1 MFDDSFKR
9 LYKNVPMAVWSQ
21 VDGTVKS
28 EFHNH
33 AEIEISLRTKG
44 ETNFFL
50 SDQKLISR
58 PGDISI
64 KNPFEI
70 HCGKSRTEK
79 VSGHEICFD
88 CSLIADEKIAD
99 DLKNGRIHLKNL
111 IPSDD
116 ENIEE
121 IQRLF
126 MNIIDCYKNNSDYVY
141 LEVKAHISIFIAYL
155 LNNGYVDIGYSE
167 GKDETFYKTVFQYIS
182 QNYKNNITSK
192 DVSYALSYNHSYFC
206 RKFRK
211 NFNRK
216 FYDYLNMYRVFESRK
231 LFSDGEKSVTRI
243 ALESGFNSQTYFTK
257 CFKKYTGL
265 LPSEYIKNIQGTSK
279 NFSHEY

>member
-9 LYKNVPMAVWSQ
+9 LYKNVPMAVWSL

-33 AEIEISLRTKG
+33 AEIEISLRTNG
-44 ETNFFL
+44 ETNFYL

-99 DLKNGRIHLKNL
+99 DLKNGRIHLQNL

-141 LEVKAHISIFIAYL
+141 LEVKAHVSIFIAYL
-155 LNNGYVDIGYSE
+155 LNNGYVDVGYSE
-167 GKDETFYKTVFQYIS
+167 SKDETFYKTVFQYIS
-182 QNYKNNITSK
+182 QNYKKNITSK
-192 DVSYALSYNHSYFC
+192 DVSDALSYNHSYFC

-257 CFKKYTGL
+257 C
-265 LPSEYIKNIQGTSK
+265 
-279 NFSHEY
+279 